1 MPERLPAAI
10 TVLKLAGCCL
20 LASVVATALTFPFAG
35 GLGLMSNR
43 ASEVVAN
50 GSAQLLEGQV
60 PAVSTMVDAK
70 GNTIAWLYSQR
81 RFEVPSDKIA
91 NTMKLAIVSIEDKRF
106 ADHSGV
112 DWKGTLTGLA
122 GYASGDLDTR
132 GGSTLEQQYVKNYQ
146 LLVTAQ
152 TDAEKRAAVETTP
165 ARKLREIR
173 MALTLDKTF
182 TKSEILT
189 RYLNLVSFGNNSF
202 GVQDAAQTYFGINA
216 SDLNW
221 QQAALLAGMVQS
233 TSTLNPYTNPD
244 GALARRN
251 VVLDTMIENLP
262 GEAEALRAA
271 KAEPLGVLPQPN
283 ELPRGCIAAG
293 DRAFFCDYVQEYLSR
308 AGISKEQVATGGYL
322 IRTTLDPEV
331 QAPVKAAI
339 DKYASPNLAGISS
352 VMSVIKPGK
361 DAHKVLAMASN
372 RKYGLD
378 LEAGET
384 MRPQPFSLVG
394 DGAGSIFKIFTTAA
408 ALDMGMGINAQL
420 DVPPRFQA
428 KGLGSGGAKGCP
440 KETWCVVNAGNYRG
454 SMNVTDAL
462 ATSPNTAFAKLIS
475 QVGVGRAVDM
485 AIKLGLRSYAN
496 PGTARDYNPDS
507 NESLADFVKRQNLGS
522 FTLGPIE
529 LNALELSNVAAT
541 LASGGVWCPP
551 NPIDQLI
558 DRNGNEVAVTTET
571 CDQVVPAGLANTL
584 ANAMSK
590 DAVGSGTAAGSAGA
604 AGWDL
609 PMSGKTGTTE
619 AHRSAGFVGFTNRY
633 AAANYIYDDSSSPT
647 DLCSGPLRHC
657 GSGDLYGG
665 NEPSR
670 TWFAAMKP
678 IANNFGEVQ
687 LPPTDPRYVDG
698 APGSRVPSVAVWMS
712 TPHASASRTRASR
725 SPTKPTRS
733 TAPPSMVRWSE
744 RRPAVKQFRV
754 RSSRSRS
761 ATASRRLRL
770 RHRCLRMVGRDRRSD
785 RRWWRFRGCRRSPF
799 RCWRHHPQR
808 LPRRPSQ
815 SASCRCRRAI
825 RPRPAVGCVHG
836 CCLAHLDPHRRRG
849 VGLGHR
855 RDWLRCAGR
864 AQCIRPA
871 RGDHASLDS
880 GLHTA
885 AGAAHQRSA
894 YAAQPAPQTGL
905 AARARQL
912 GAGSGR
918 QHR

>member
-20 LASVVATALTFPFAG
+20 LASVVTTALTFPFAG

-551 NPIDQLI
+551 QPN
-558 DRNGNEVAVTTET
+558 R
-571 CDQVVPAGLANTL
+571 PAHRPQRQRSRGHHRDVRPGGARRAGEHPRQRDEQGRRGQRHGGRFGRRGGL
-584 ANAMSK
+584 
-590 DAVGSGTAAGSAGA
+590 GSADVRQNRHHRGA
-604 AGWDL
+604 PVGRLRGLHQPLRGGELHLRRLQLADRSVFRPAAPL
-609 PMSGKTGTTE
+609 RQRRLVRRQRAIPHLVRRDEADRQQLRRSAATTDRSTLCRRRTRLTGTKRG
-619 AHRSAGFVGFTNRY
+619 RS
-633 AAANYIYDDSSSPT
+633 
-647 DLCSGPLRHC
+647 
-657 GSGDLYGG
+657 
-665 NEPSR
+665 
-670 TWFAAMKP
+670 
-678 IANNFGEVQ
+678 
-687 LPPTDPRYVDG
+687 
-698 APGSRVPSVAVWMS
+698 
-712 TPHASASRTRASR
+712 
-725 SPTKPTRS
+725 
-733 TAPPSMVRWSE
+733 
-744 RRPAVKQFRV
+744 
-754 RSSRSRS
+754 
-761 ATASRRLRL
+761 
-770 RHRCLRMVGRDRRSD
+770 
-785 RRWWRFRGCRRSPF
+785 GCRR
-799 RCWRHHPQR
+799 R
-808 LPRRPSQ
+808 
-815 SASCRCRRAI
+815 
-825 RPRPAVGCVHG
+825 
-836 CCLAHLDPHRRRG
+836 
-849 VGLGHR
+849 
-855 RDWLRCAGR
+855 
-864 AQCIRPA
+864 
-871 RGDHASLDS
+871 
-880 GLHTA
+880 T
-885 AGAAHQRSA
+885 
-894 YAAQPAPQTGL
+894 PAPQGRGL
-905 AARARQL
+905 PGRRPNQL
-912 GAGSGR
+912 GQQLR
-918 QHR
+918 QVW

>member
-60 PAVSTMVDAK
+60 PAVSTMVDGK

-551 NPIDQLI
+551 QPN
-558 DRNGNEVAVTTET
+558 R
-571 CDQVVPAGLANTL
+571 PAHRPQRQRSRGHHRDVRPGGARRAGEHPRQRDEQGRRGQRHGGRFGRRGGL
-584 ANAMSK
+584 
-590 DAVGSGTAAGSAGA
+590 GSADVRQNRHHRGA
-604 AGWDL
+604 PVGRLRGLHQPLRGGELHLRRLQLADRSVFRPAAPL
-609 PMSGKTGTTE
+609 RQRRLVRRQRAIPHLVRRDEADRQQLRRSAATTDRSTLCRRRTRLTGTKRG
-619 AHRSAGFVGFTNRY
+619 RS
-633 AAANYIYDDSSSPT
+633 
-647 DLCSGPLRHC
+647 
-657 GSGDLYGG
+657 
-665 NEPSR
+665 
-670 TWFAAMKP
+670 
-678 IANNFGEVQ
+678 
-687 LPPTDPRYVDG
+687 
-698 APGSRVPSVAVWMS
+698 
-712 TPHASASRTRASR
+712 
-725 SPTKPTRS
+725 
-733 TAPPSMVRWSE
+733 
-744 RRPAVKQFRV
+744 
-754 RSSRSRS
+754 
-761 ATASRRLRL
+761 
-770 RHRCLRMVGRDRRSD
+770 
-785 RRWWRFRGCRRSPF
+785 GCRR
-799 RCWRHHPQR
+799 R
-808 LPRRPSQ
+808 
-815 SASCRCRRAI
+815 
-825 RPRPAVGCVHG
+825 
-836 CCLAHLDPHRRRG
+836 
-849 VGLGHR
+849 
-855 RDWLRCAGR
+855 
-864 AQCIRPA
+864 
-871 RGDHASLDS
+871 
-880 GLHTA
+880 T
-885 AGAAHQRSA
+885 
-894 YAAQPAPQTGL
+894 PAPQGRGL
-905 AARARQL
+905 PGRRPNQL
-912 GAGSGR
+912 GQQLR
-918 QHR
+918 QVW